1 MQNIEGVKERINFS
15 TRLLLADIAI
25 LALVV
30 GGAIGRGIA
39 GAFDLAFWLG
49 LSFSVILVL
58 LGIYL
63 FWKANK
69 SIEQLE
75 TMEEH

>member
-25 LALVV
+25 LVLVV
-30 GGAIGRGIA
+30 GGVVGRSVA
-39 GAFDLAFWLG
+39 GNFDTAFWLG
-49 LSFSVILVL
+49 LSLSAILVL
-58 LGIYL
+58 LGVYL
-63 FWKANK
+63 FWGANK

-75 TMEEH
+75 TMEED